1 MEMII
6 MMIDVETVETLLRE
20 HIRVEQQM
28 LDSIDGLVE
37 SMVEDDADKSR
48 IARTLKSERSARI
61 KLLNEIR
68 DEIKCGV

>member
-1 MEMII
+1 MSR
-6 MMIDVETVETLLRE
+6 IDSETVEAVLME

-37 SMVEDDADKSR
+37 SMVKDESDKLR
-48 IARTLKSERSARI
+48 IARTLKSERSERI

-68 DEIKCGV
+68 DELIG